1 MKDAVSAYSK
11 LQMNIQESP
20 SNRSDNHSADR
31 AQIIAALTQLD
42 AILPGQ
48 APLLQFFH
56 HNTLHGFQHLPFE
69 QALAEIEDLTGI
81 CTYLPEQQSRLFYQ
95 QQRINDDDLNAALAR
110 CPELQAEQT
119 ICHLGER
126 VITRKELYK
135 IALLFNL
142 EGISVSQLNWNTH
155 ELNALKRLQSDI
167 PTIILEQLLAE
178 GCQES
183 VEVKQ
188 LWECLLNKL
197 DLQQAALHPETLLD
211 LPLEQAEEWLANY
224 QALTVAQAPLSET
237 PCTESSALDELF
249 SQLGDKITL
258 RSIILNLSGV
268 DILDSIRPQLIRV
281 CAAVLDEGVAAW
293 SMPELNELG
302 FYKAWRALIN
312 YDANPFLHELPD
324 WQHIINELPDDAID
338 TIILQLTQ
346 LEIPKNHW
354 NGYLRRLS
362 LELPGWS
369 GLINWRQYHH
379 HHHHYITDQDA
390 SPKLAD
396 YLAIRLTL
404 DRLWLNQIC
413 MDIWKTSATVSA
425 LRSYFRKNLAEF
437 TVRRY
442 LYQGDLP
449 EYLTQLA
456 ESLVLSADPDRQN
469 RADWQRLA
477 DLIWTWQCSPMADK
491 NTVHTAHHSCW
502 RLFRLCQH
510 LGLTATQLH
519 IASKDDLL
527 ALLKILDDFNIT
539 ERSKIWLNA
548 YDSAC
553 GGQHGGSSA
562 D

>member
-1 MKDAVSAYSK
+1 
-11 LQMNIQESP
+11 MNIQESP

-69 QALAEIEDLTGI
+69 QALAEFETLTYI
-81 CTYLPEQQSRLFYQ
+81 CAHLPEQQSRLFYQ
-95 QQRINDDDLNAALAR
+95 QKRINDDDLNTALAR
-110 CPELQAEQT
+110 CPVLQTEQ
-119 ICHLGER
+119 IACNLGGSL
-126 VITRKELYK
+126 ITRKELYK
-135 IALLFNL
+135 ITLLFDL
-142 EGISVSQLNWNTH
+142 KGISVSQLNWNIN
-155 ELNALKRLQSDI
+155 ELDALKNLQLDI
-167 PTIILEQLLAE
+167 PLSVREQLLTE
-178 GCQES
+178 GHPEHL
-183 VEVKQ
+183 VVKQ

-197 DLQQAALHPETLLD
+197 DLQQAILHPETLLD
-211 LPLEQAEEWLANY
+211 LPLEQAEEWLASY
-224 QALTVAQAPLSET
+224 QALTATPAPLAEIASR
-237 PCTESSALDELF
+237 ESCVLDDLF
-249 SQLGDKITL
+249 LQLGDEISL
-258 RSIILNLSGV
+258 RSIILTLSGV
-268 DILDSIRPQLIRV
+268 DVLESIRPQLIRI

-293 SMPELNELG
+293 SIPERHELG
-302 FYKAWRALIN
+302 FYKAWRTLIN

-324 WQHIINELPDDAID
+324 WQHIVNELPEDAID

-346 LEIPKNHW
+346 LEIPKNNW
-354 NGYLRRLS
+354 IGYLRRLS

-369 GLINWRQYHH
+369 GLINWRQQQHP
-379 HHHHYITDQDA
+379 HYITNQDA
-390 SPKLAD
+390 TPKLAD

-413 MDIWKTSATVSA
+413 MDLWKTSATVSA

-456 ESLVLSADPDRQN
+456 ESLTLSADPDRQN
-469 RADWQRLA
+469 RAEWQQLA
-477 DLIWTWQCSPMADK
+477 DLIWIWQCSPMAEQ
-491 NTVHTAHHSCW
+491 NTAHTVHNSGW

-510 LGLTATQLH
+510 LGLTATQLQT
-519 IASKDDLL
+519 ATKDELL
-527 ALLKILDDFNIT
+527 ALLNILDNFNIT
-539 ERSKIWLNA
+539 ERSKIWLYA
-548 YDSAC
+548 YDGAC